1 MKYYNEKEMLKNTFL
16 KEGDYHSTKEV
27 FERIARIAP
36 EAQVLAELD
45 SQKNIVY
52 HTARDLLMDVESLGD
67 GLIALGLQGKH
78 IALLAENSYKYFVT
92 DVTIVGGVGIVSPID
107 KDAKEDLLETLLNK
121 CDAEVV
127 ICSAYLVP
135 KLKTVAQ
142 KCDKIQTIITI
153 DKKVD
158 DLATFDEIQNL
169 GKKKENAGKYR
180 AMQLDLDAV
189 VEIIFTSGTTGANKA
204 VMLTG
209 RNLATN
215 MSNCLD
221 VIRGSKKNNTS
232 MSILPMHHATEIYT
246 HIMPR
251 VAGGR
256 LTYINGSMKD
266 MMPNMKIFKPYII
279 TVVPMIANAF
289 YKTIWQEA
297 KKQGKDEKL
306 RKGIKLCKSLNKL
319 GIDVTHKLFK
329 DLFAPFG
336 GNLQQIVCGGAP
348 LDPEVVSGMRDLG
361 VYIINGFGIT
371 ECGPLVSM
379 NADTLGDCAS
389 IGKACPRLDIKIFEP
404 NEDGVGELCIK
415 GPSVSKGYYHDEE
428 ATRQVFDKD
437 GFFHTGDLVKQNEK
451 GELFLAGRKKNLIV
465 LSSGKNVYPEE
476 LEQAIVTNMR
486 YVKDTMVFEEDCEIK
501 GETKRF
507 ICAEIFL
514 GDDKKTDDEIIAD
527 FRKLNQS
534 LAPYKRISYV
544 DILESDFERSA
555 SKKIMRKQ
563 ALQRHNKTGGLVI

>member
-1 MKYYNEKEMLKNTFL
+1 MKYYSEKEMLKDTFL
-16 KEGDYHSTKEV
+16 KEGDYQSTKEV
-27 FERIARIAP
+27 FERIAKLAP
-36 EAQVLAELD
+36 DAHVLAELD
-45 SQKNIVY
+45 NHRNIVY
-52 HTARDLLMDVESLGD
+52 HTSKGLLEDVESFGD

-92 DVTIVGGVGIVSPID
+92 DVTIVGGAGIISPID
-107 KDAKEDLLETLLNK
+107 KDAKEDLLETLLKK
-121 CDAEVV
+121 CDADAV
-127 ICSAYLVP
+127 ICSAYLIP
-135 KLKTVAQ
+135 KIKAVAE
-142 KCDKIQTIITI
+142 KCNRIKTIITI

-158 DLATFDEIQNL
+158 DFATFDEIQKL
-169 GKKKENAGKYR
+169 GKKEGNSGKYR
-180 AMQLDLDAV
+180 AMKPDLDAV
-189 VEIIFTSGTTGANKA
+189 AEIIFTSGTTGANKA

-251 VAGGR
+251 VAAGR

-266 MMPNMKIFKPYII
+266 MMLNMKVFKPYII

-297 KKQGKDEKL
+297 KKQGKDKKL
-306 RKGIKLCKSLNKL
+306 KKGIKLCKILNKL

-379 NADTLGDCAS
+379 NSDTLGDCAS
-389 IGKACPRLDIKIFEP
+389 IGKACPRLEVKIFEP
-404 NEDGVGELCIK
+404 DEEGVGELCVK
-415 GPSVSKGYYHDEE
+415 GPSVSKGYYKDKE
-428 ATRQVFDKD
+428 ATMQVFDEE
-437 GFFHTGDLVKQNEK
+437 GFFHTGDLAKQNEK

-465 LSSGKNVYPEE
+465 LDSGKNVYPEE
-476 LEQAIVTNMR
+476 LEQAIVTNIR

-501 GETKRF
+501 GEKKRL

-514 GDDKKTDDEIIAD
+514 GDEKKTNNEIIAD
-527 FRKLNQS
+527 FRKLNQTIAS
-534 LAPYKRISYV
+534 YKRISYV
-544 DILESDFERSA
+544 EVLESDFERNA

-563 ALQRHNKTGGLVI
+563 ALARHKKIGGLVI

>member
-1 MKYYNEKEMLKNTFL
+1 MKYYKETEMLKNTFL
-16 KEGDYHSTKEV
+16 KEGDYKSTKEV
-27 FERIARIAP
+27 FERIARLAP
-36 EAQVLAELD
+36 DVRVLAELD
-45 SQKNIVY
+45 RNRKIVY
-52 HTARDLLMDVESLGD
+52 HTAKNLLDDVESFGD
-67 GLIALGLQGKH
+67 GLIAMGLKGKH

-92 DVTIVGGVGIVSPID
+92 DVTIVGGAGVISPID
-107 KDAKEDLLETLLNK
+107 KDAKEDLLETLLKK

-127 ICSAYLVP
+127 ICSAYLIP
-135 KLKTVAQ
+135 KIKAVCE
-142 KCDKIQTIITI
+142 KCNKIKTIITI
-153 DKKVD
+153 DKKVED
-158 DLATFDEIQNL
+158 FKTFDEIQKL
-169 GKKKENAGKYR
+169 GREENNSGKYR
-180 AMQLDLDAV
+180 ALNPDLDDVA
-189 VEIIFTSGTTGANKA
+189 EIIFTSGTTGANKA

-251 VAGGR
+251 VSAGR

-266 MMPNMKIFKPYII
+266 MMINMKIFKPYII
-279 TVVPMIANAF
+279 TVVPMVANAF
-289 YKTIWQEA
+289 YKTIWQET
-297 KKQGKDEKL
+297 KKQGKEEKL
-306 RKGIKLCKSLNKL
+306 KKGIKLCKMLNKF
-319 GIDVTHKLFK
+319 GIDATHKLFK

-361 VYIINGFGIT
+361 VFIINGFGIT

-389 IGKACPRLDIKIFEP
+389 IGKACPRLEVKIFEP
-404 NEDGVGELCIK
+404 DENGIGELCVR
-415 GPSVSKGYYHDEE
+415 GPSVSKGYYKDEE
-428 ATRQVFDKD
+428 ATKQVFDKD
-437 GFFHTGDLVKQNEK
+437 GFFHTGDLARQNKK

-465 LSSGKNVYPEE
+465 LDSGKNVYPEE
-476 LEQAIVTNMR
+476 LEQAIVTNLR
-486 YVKDTMVFEEDCEIK
+486 YVKDTMVFEGDCEIK
-501 GETKRF
+501 GEKKRL
-507 ICAEIFL
+507 ICAQIFL
-514 GDDKKTDDEIIAD
+514 GDEKKTDEEVVLD
-527 FRKLNQS
+527 FRKLNQT

-544 DILESDFERSA
+544 EILDSDFERNA

-563 ALQRHNKTGGLVI
+563 ALDRHKTTGGLVI

>member
-1 MKYYNEKEMLKNTFL
+1 M
-16 KEGDYHSTKEV
+16 
-27 FERIARIAP
+27 
-36 EAQVLAELD
+36 
-45 SQKNIVY
+45 
-52 HTARDLLMDVESLGD
+52 
-67 GLIALGLQGKH
+67 GLQGKH

-92 DVTIVGGVGIVSPID
+92 DVTIVGGAGIISPID
-107 KDAKEDLLETLLNK
+107 KDAKEDLLETLLKK
-121 CDAEVV
+121 CDADAV
-127 ICSAYLVP
+127 ICSAYLIP
-135 KLKTVAQ
+135 KIKAVAE
-142 KCDKIQTIITI
+142 KCNRIKTIITI

-158 DLATFDEIQNL
+158 DFATFDEIQKL
-169 GKKKENAGKYR
+169 GKKEGNSGKYR
-180 AMQLDLDAV
+180 AMKPDLDAV
-189 VEIIFTSGTTGANKA
+189 AEIIFTSGTTGANKA

-251 VAGGR
+251 VAAGR

-266 MMPNMKIFKPYII
+266 MMLNMKVFKPYII

-297 KKQGKDEKL
+297 KKQGKDKKL
-306 RKGIKLCKSLNKL
+306 KKGIKLCKMLNKL

-379 NADTLGDCAS
+379 NSDTLGDCAS
-389 IGKACPRLDIKIFEP
+389 IGKACPRLEVKIFEP
-404 NEDGVGELCIK
+404 DEEGVGELCVK
-415 GPSVSKGYYHDEE
+415 GPSVSKGYYKDKE
-428 ATRQVFDKD
+428 ATMQVFDEE
-437 GFFHTGDLVKQNEK
+437 GFFHTGDLAKQNEK

-465 LSSGKNVYPEE
+465 LDSGKNVYPEE
-476 LEQAIVTNMR
+476 LEQAIVTNIR

-501 GETKRF
+501 GEKKRL

-514 GDDKKTDDEIIAD
+514 GDEKKTNDEIIAD
-527 FRKLNQS
+527 FRKLNQTIAS
-534 LAPYKRISYV
+534 YKRISYV
-544 DILESDFERSA
+544 EVLESDFERNA

-563 ALQRHNKTGGLVI
+563 ALARHKKIGGLVI